1 MISHPAMTTR
11 VLLRRIAVIVAVV
24 LSLALAGLAV
34 RAAAAWTAASAP
46 LDLPPVSAKTLAQQL
61 SDEQARSASLEAQ
74 LSALMNQSTELTY
87 ALQMARDRATL
98 DAKTAKDLQAQL
110 EATKKKLAAMQR
122 AARMAR
128 TRAAAA
134 ATHQA
139 TAKPASHG
147 STGASGQA
155 GGDDDGGEGGDG

>member
-1 MISHPAMTTR
+1 MISHPTMTTR
-11 VLLRRIAVIVAVV
+11 LLVRRIAIVAAVV
-24 LSLALAGLAV
+24 LTLALAGLAV

-74 LSALMNQSTELTY
+74 LSALLNQSTDLTD

-110 EATKKKLAAMQR
+110 AAAKKKLAAMQR
-122 AARMAR
+122 AAQLAR
-128 TRAAAA
+128 THAAAPS
-134 ATHQA
+134 THQA
-139 TAKPASHG
+139 VSKPASHG

-155 GGDDDGGEGGDG
+155 GGGDDGGEGGDD